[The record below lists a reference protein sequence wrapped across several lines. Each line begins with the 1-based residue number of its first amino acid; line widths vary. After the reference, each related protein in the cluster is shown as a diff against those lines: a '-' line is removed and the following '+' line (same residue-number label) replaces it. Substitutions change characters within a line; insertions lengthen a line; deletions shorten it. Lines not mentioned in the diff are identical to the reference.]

1 MSSLKVDKGF
11 RLVIIGAGPTAF
23 GMLHRIYS
31 LITEGIISK
40 EDIQIIV
47 LEKEDEVGGLAR
59 SVTDEKGFT
68 WDLGV
73 HVLGVSKYPEF
84 EKVINSAVNKWN
96 KVRRS
101 AKADLAHLFK
111 SDNSYSNY
119 VPYPVQHS
127 IPYFPPTIRQKCIN
141 ELKDLQGLP
150 VNCSNFA
157 EYSANIF
164 GNTLLD
170 IFIRPYNRKVN
181 SDFNDA
187 ANVVIGKESGFTVF
201 VSVWTVELEEMNAFW
216 AWNRIP
222 NIDLSSIELHCGRS
236 RQELENDLRSSMACF
251 KYPRDYKGVGKIW
264 KKIAERY
271 PESIFHFQER
281 VRRIDIE
288 AKKVITEDLN
298 RETHSYDYNAVLSTL
313 PIPELSKI
321 SAVISD
327 VNLKHSKVILVGLG
341 LKYPQCEWT
350 QFVTWAYFPLPD
362 TIFYRCTFLSNFNDN
377 LTPDCNQFWS
387 VLCEIGLE
395 ADANFVEE
403 EVIVKV
409 IEGLKLKGII
419 ADNNEIVDKWLCI
432 LPYGYPIPT
441 VNRDEELQRCHE
453 AFQAHNIYSRGRFG
467 GWKYEISN
475 QDHCFM
481 MGMQCADL
489 ILLEVKETLYTF

>member
-1 MSSLKVDKGF
+1 MSSLKIDKDF
-11 RLVIIGAGPTAF
+11 RLVIIGAGPTAI

-31 LITEGIISK
+31 LITEGTISE

-47 LEKEDEVGGLAR
+47 LEKENEVGGLAR
-59 SVTDEKGFT
+59 SVTDKKGFT

-73 HVLGVSKYPEF
+73 HIMGRSKYREF
-84 EKVINSAVNKWN
+84 EEVITSTVNKWN
-96 KVRRS
+96 KVRHS
-101 AKADLAHLFK
+101 VKVDLAHLFK
-111 SDNSYSNY
+111 SENHFNNY

-127 IPYFPPTIRQKCIN
+127 IPYFPPTVRQQCIN

-150 VNCSNFA
+150 INCSNFA

-170 IFIRPYNRKVN
+170 IFIRPYNRK
-181 SDFNDA
+181 
-187 ANVVIGKESGFTVF
+187 
-201 VSVWTVELEEMNAFW
+201 LEEMNAFW
-216 AWNRIP
+216 ASNRVP
-222 NIDLSSIELHCGRS
+222 NIDLPSTELRCGRS
-236 RQELENDLRSSMACF
+236 RQELEDDLGSSVTCF
-251 KYPRDYKGVGKIW
+251 RYPRDYKGVGKIW
-264 KKIAERY
+264 KKIAQRY
-271 PESIFHFQER
+271 PKSIFHFQER

-288 AKKVITEDLN
+288 AKKVITENLN
-298 RETHSYDYNAVLSTL
+298 CETHSYDYNAILSTL

-321 SAVISD
+321 SAAISD
-327 VNLKHSKVILVGLG
+327 VNLKYSKVILVGLG
-341 LKYPQCEWT
+341 LKHPQREWT
-350 QFVTWAYFPLPD
+350 QLVTWAYFPLPD
-362 TIFYRCTFLSNFNDN
+362 TIFYRCTFLSNFNDK

-387 VLCEIGLE
+387 VLCEIGLK

-403 EVIVKV
+403 EVIVEV

-419 ADNNEIVDKWLCI
+419 ANDNEIVDKWLYI

-441 VNRDEELQRCHE
+441 VDRDKELQRCHE

-481 MGMQCADL
+481 MGMQCADF
-489 ILLEVKETLYTF
+489 ILFEVKETLYTF

>member
-1 MSSLKVDKGF
+1 MSSLKIDKGF
-11 RLVIIGAGPTAF
+11 RLVIIGAGPTAI

-31 LITEGIISK
+31 LITEGTISEK
-40 EDIQIIV
+40 DIQIIV
-47 LEKEDEVGGLAR
+47 LEKENKVGGLAR

-73 HVLGVSKYPEF
+73 HVLGVSKYQEF
-84 EKVINSAVNKWN
+84 EEVINSAVNKWN

-101 AKADLAHLFK
+101 VKADLTHLFR
-111 SDNSYSNY
+111 SDSPCNNY

-127 IPYFPPTIRQKCIN
+127 IPYFPPSIRQKCIN
-141 ELKDLQGLP
+141 ELKDLRSLP
-150 VNCSNFA
+150 TSCSNFA
-157 EYSANIF
+157 EYSANVF
-164 GNTLLD
+164 GKTLLD
-170 IFIRPYNRKVN
+170 IFIRPYNRK
-181 SDFNDA
+181 
-187 ANVVIGKESGFTVF
+187 
-201 VSVWTVELEEMNAFW
+201 LEEMNAFW
-216 AWNRIP
+216 ALNRVP
-222 NIDLSSIELHCGRS
+222 TIDLSSVELHCGRS
-236 RQELENDLRSSMACF
+236 QQELEDDLRSSVTCF
-251 KYPRDYKGVGKIW
+251 RYPRDYKGVGKIW
-264 KKIAERY
+264 EKIAQRY

-281 VRRIDIE
+281 VRTIDIK

-298 RETHSYDYNAVLSTL
+298 CEMHSYDYNAILSTL

-327 VNLKHSKVILVGLG
+327 INLKYSKVILVGVG
-341 LKYPQCEWT
+341 LKHPQCEWT
-350 QFVTWAYFPLPD
+350 QLVTWAYFPLPD

-377 LTPDCNQFWS
+377 LTPDSNQFWS

-403 EVIVKV
+403 EMIVKV

-441 VNRDEELQRCHE
+441 IDRDKELQRCHE

-489 ILLEVKETLYTF
+489 ILFKVKETLYTF